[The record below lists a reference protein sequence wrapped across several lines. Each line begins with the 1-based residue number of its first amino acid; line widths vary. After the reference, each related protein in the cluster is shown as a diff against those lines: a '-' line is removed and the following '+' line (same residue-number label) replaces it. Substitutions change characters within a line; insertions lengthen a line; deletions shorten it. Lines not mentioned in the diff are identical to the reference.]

1 MRPIIA
7 IEILNSSSRY
17 IIMNDANEFK
27 VLEMNNMCLEVI
39 HRNRLHFSLHGLV
52 SLHSIYVVFALLG
65 IHQVIIFS
73 PALNS

>member
-7 IEILNSSSRY
+7 IEILSSSSRD
-17 IIMNDANEFK
+17 IIMNNANEFK

-52 SLHSIYVVFALLG
+52 SLHSIYVVFAVRFWAP
-65 IHQVIIFS
+65 IK
-73 PALNS
+73 